1 MRGNRLGFA
10 IRQPQFATALKNQG
24 KDNTGYADDGNYAME
39 LYYDFQV
46 TDNISVTPALF
57 YLSRPFGQET
67 GDGPKT
73 GGTGAKT
80 FSTLGG
86 LVTTTFKF

>member
-10 IRQPQFATALKNQG
+10 IGQPQFATALKNQG
-24 KDNTGYADDGNYAME
+24 KDGNGYADDGNYAME

-46 TDNISVTPALF
+46 TDNITVTPALF

-67 GDGPKT
+67 GSSFKT
-73 GGTGAKT
+73 GGAGADT

-86 LVTTTFKF
+86 LVQTTFKF